1 MITHRMSTQPFEPEP
16 QTRWYKIIALTFLFV
31 TVVLLAVVVF
41 ITSKKADI
49 TVIAKE
55 DSEPIS
61 TTVTV
66 SSGKAGA
73 TVIPGMVTST
83 SYVYS
88 EKYYPTGSK
97 KVDGIATGEAT
108 IFNKTNEEQIL
119 VKTTR
124 LLPASGILFHISDRV
139 VVPANGQV
147 TVAVYADKPGVSGEI
162 APTDFIIPGLPVDKQ
177 KVIFAK
183 STKPM
188 IGGVQSIGV
197 LTNEDLKAAE
207 VAYRKHIVESFTA
220 SLGTSSIKQERLVQ
234 VADPKL
240 SFNHKVGDEVGEVIV
255 SGTSTVVIVTYNSEE
270 LANYLDRELEDKI
283 DVRSERFLAIDAKP
297 EVSLKSFNLK
307 EGTAVLNVTQDV
319 IVTLDANVEKLAPSN
334 FFGKKKD
341 EIERYIITMDHVAG
355 VTVKFS
361 PSWMFSA
368 PTVPDKIHIVV
379 KNVK

>member
-1 MITHRMSTQPFEPEP
+1 MITHRMSTQPLEPEP
-16 QTRWYKIIALTFLFV
+16 QTRWYKIIALTFLFI

-61 TTVTV
+61 TTVTI
-66 SSGKAGA
+66 SSAKAGA
-73 TVIPGMVTST
+73 TVIPGIVTST

-88 EKYYPTGSK
+88 ERYRPTGSK
-97 KVDGIATGEAT
+97 KVDGIATGEVI
-108 IFNKTNEEQIL
+108 IFNKTSEEQIL

-124 LLPASGILFHISDRV
+124 VLSTAGILFHISDRV
-139 VVPANGQV
+139 AVPPNGQV
-147 TVAVYADKPGVSGEI
+147 TVAVYADKAGAASDI
-162 APTDFIIPGLPVDKQ
+162 APTDFTIPGLPTDKQ
-177 KVIFAK
+177 KVIYAESSK
-183 STKPM
+183 AMT
-188 IGGVQSIGV
+188 GGVQSIGV

-207 VAYRKHIVESFTA
+207 VAYKKHIVESFTA
-220 SLGTSSIKQERLVQ
+220 SLGTSSAKQERLVQ

-240 SFNHKVGDEVGEVIV
+240 NFDHKAGEEVSEVTV

-283 DVRSERFLAIDAKP
+283 DTRSERFLTIDAKP
-297 EVSLKSFNLK
+297 EVSLKSFNVK
-307 EGTAVLNVTQDV
+307 EGTAVLNVKQDV

-341 EIERYIITMDHVAG
+341 EIERYIISMDHVAG